1 MPRSGTTLVEQIL
14 AGHSGVSAGGERGC
28 LARAARALPAPWPSA
43 LLEEGHRRAISARL
57 QRELPP
63 GPPLPTDKLPH
74 NHRYLALAAL
84 ALPGAR
90 AIWLRRDRDATL
102 LSCWFHLFDS
112 AVPLATD
119 LPGLARQHALHLE
132 WLRLATDLLSVEEV
146 ELEGL
151 IADWP
156 GSGERLLGALGL
168 GVEQACLRPEQSPRR
183 AQTAAWAQVQR
194 PVSPQSVERSRGCAE
209 LLAAALR

>member
-1 MPRSGTTLVEQIL
+1 MATR
-14 AGHSGVSAGGERGC
+14 
-28 LARAARALPAPWPSA
+28 
-43 LLEEGHRRAISARL
+43 LL
-57 QRELPP
+57 QELPP

-84 ALPGAR
+84 TLPGAR
-90 AIWLRRDRDATL
+90 ALWLRRDRDATL
-102 LSCWFHLFDS
+102 ISCWFHLFDS

-132 WLRLATDLLSVEEV
+132 WLGMASELLPVEEV

-151 IADWP
+151 IAGWP
-156 GSGERLLGALGL
+156 GTGERLLGALGL
-168 GVEQACLRPEQSPRR
+168 GVEPACLRPEQSPRR
-183 AQTAAWAQVQR
+183 VQTAAWAQVQR
-194 PVSPQSVERSRGCAE
+194 PVSPQGIERSRGCAE